1 MSEKN
6 TLHRI
11 EAFVFEWFEI
21 RAEFGSQQELVDEGL
36 VAFIGKEG
44 RNHFSEEPWIFF
56 PEEEVQFMA
65 GKLRILE
72 AFFLFL
78 EIRPVEDELKLPQ
91 GCVLSDSKEVI
102 VSTGKILKN
111 LKPGGVQVSD
121 LESLAF
127 LEQSDRVLF
136 GEMAIR
142 VESPAEAQIRD
153 FGRSFRKRNFGVA
166 CTMMIEDE
174 DVHVLA
180 VPEGIEVNGK
190 STLLVRLQVGKAHR
204 AIDEEV
210 DRASGGDVFLGLLFW
225 SRPGSSFPLG
235 RLPGQSA
242 IVILALHENL
252 PFCSGITHG
261 PGIQD
266 DLGALEHV
274 AWQLSGVA
282 ALEDVAEFIADLA
295 ATDVEVW
302 QVAGGAA
309 EESPAG
315 GMGEKIEEVEVW

>member
-1 MSEKN
+1 
-6 TLHRI
+6 HRI

-36 VAFIGKEG
+36 VAFIGKKW
-44 RNHFSEEPWIFF
+44 RNHFSEEPWVFF

-91 GCVLSDSKEVI
+91 GCVFSDSKEVT

-111 LKPGGVQVSD
+111 LKLGGAQVFD

-136 GEMAIR
+136 GKMAIR

-153 FGRSFRKRNFGVA
+153 FGRSFWKRNVGVA

-174 DVHVLA
+174 DMHVLA

-190 STLLVRLQVGKAHR
+190 STLLVRLQVGKA
-204 AIDEEV
+204 
-210 DRASGGDVFLGLLFW
+210 
-225 SRPGSSFPLG
+225 
-235 RLPGQSA
+235 
-242 IVILALHENL
+242 
-252 PFCSGITHG
+252 
-261 PGIQD
+261 
-266 DLGALEHV
+266 
-274 AWQLSGVA
+274 
-282 ALEDVAEFIADLA
+282 
-295 ATDVEVW
+295 
-302 QVAGGAA
+302 
-309 EESPAG
+309 
-315 GMGEKIEEVEVW
+315 